1 MASPSC
7 DAATA
12 IDTAAWSAARLA
24 TAAESR
30 TPLHFP
36 GGARDFRRRWPAF
49 EAWTATTLLNPPY
62 ADVPIDVELS
72 ELRAFTSYEPD
83 ADAARHLLRL
93 DENRANAA
101 SRRWTTTFGTFVRYT
116 LGRSE
121 RAPYAY
127 LSVPLAR
134 ILRDTPDRSHGKQFV
149 NDVMRVD
156 DGGTALIDDD
166 TIQVDDELVVNGA
179 ARAREAPMVS
189 LWAGGAN
196 VTTQAHYDLHANL
209 FVQVAG
215 RKRVALWPP
224 EAAPS
229 LYLYGALHP
238 RFRKSRLPIADDLS
252 ELPNATLAA
261 FPRAAGVMAKARIVI
276 LEPHDVLFI
285 PPLWLHHVTA
295 LDELTL
301 SVNVFSHSDEQA
313 VFDELF
319 ALAVPFEAS
328 WMDADASGRRPLL
341 LAATRAWL
349 RRLAEAEL
357 DGGRAEMRQALLDAG
372 YQPPDGAPAPAPL
385 DCGPPLPEGTA
396 DAFAARA
403 AEAATVLAR
412 LPGGAPAR
420 RLTLLRYADMAL
432 GNFVGLDDAYA
443 FARDCV

>member
-49 EAWTATTLLNPPY
+49 EAWSATTLVNPPY
-62 ADVPIDVELS
+62 ADVPVDVELS
-72 ELRAFTSYEPD
+72 ELHAFTSYEPD

-134 ILRDTPDRSHGKQFV
+134 ILRDTPNRSHGKQFV

-285 PPLWLHHVTA
+285 PPLWLT
-295 LDELTL
+295 T
-301 SVNVFSHSDEQA
+301 
-313 VFDELF
+313 
-319 ALAVPFEAS
+319 
-328 WMDADASGRRPLL
+328 
-341 LAATRAWL
+341 
-349 RRLAEAEL
+349 
-357 DGGRAEMRQALLDAG
+357 
-372 YQPPDGAPAPAPL
+372 
-385 DCGPPLPEGTA
+385 
-396 DAFAARA
+396 
-403 AEAATVLAR
+403 
-412 LPGGAPAR
+412 
-420 RLTLLRYADMAL
+420 
-432 GNFVGLDDAYA
+432 
-443 FARDCV
+443 

>member
-1 MASPSC
+1 MHTQHDVAAVRDEGEQEAGARDNGERKVLMSDGSAKQMGAAAPEIGDVAARGRPPQGRSRDPPQIEIARSRAVNAARMAL
-7 DAATA
+7 AVVRRHRRRRHGRVVGG
-12 IDTAAWSAARLA
+12 RLA
-24 TAAESR
+24 TAAELR
-30 TPLHFP
+30 TPLRLD
-36 GGARDFRRRWPAF
+36 GGARESRRRWPAF
-49 EAWTATTLLNPPY
+49 EAWTATTLLNHTCH
-62 ADVPIDVELS
+62 DVPIDVELS
-72 ELRAFTSYEPD
+72 ELHAFTSYEPD

-134 ILRDTPDRSHGKQFV
+134 ILRDTPDRSHGEHVV

-156 DGGTALIDDD
+156 DGGTAMIDDD

-238 RFRKSRLPIADDLS
+238 RASASRGCRSPTIYRS
-252 ELPNATLAA
+252 CPTRRS
-261 FPRAAGVMAKARIVI
+261 PPSRA
-276 LEPHDVLFI
+276 
-285 PPLWLHHVTA
+285 PPA
-295 LDELTL
+295 
-301 SVNVFSHSDEQA
+301 
-313 VFDELF
+313 
-319 ALAVPFEAS
+319 
-328 WMDADASGRRPLL
+328 
-341 LAATRAWL
+341 
-349 RRLAEAEL
+349 
-357 DGGRAEMRQALLDAG
+357 
-372 YQPPDGAPAPAPL
+372 
-385 DCGPPLPEGTA
+385 
-396 DAFAARA
+396 
-403 AEAATVLAR
+403 
-412 LPGGAPAR
+412 
-420 RLTLLRYADMAL
+420 
-432 GNFVGLDDAYA
+432 
-443 FARDCV
+443 

>member
-1 MASPSC
+1 M
-7 DAATA
+7 
-12 IDTAAWSAARLA
+12 
-24 TAAESR
+24 
-30 TPLHFP
+30 
-36 GGARDFRRRWPAF
+36 
-49 EAWTATTLLNPPY
+49 
-62 ADVPIDVELS
+62 PIDVELS

-156 DGGTALIDDD
+156 DGGTSIIDDD
-166 TIQVDDELVVNGA
+166 TIQVDDELVIGGA

-224 EAAPS
+224 EAASS

-261 FPRAAGVMAKARIVI
+261 FPRAAGVMAKARIVV

-328 WMDADASGRRPLL
+328 WMEADASGRRPLL

-349 RRLAEAEL
+349 RRLADAEL
-357 DGGRAEMRQALLDAG
+357 DGGRAELRGALLDAG
-372 YQPPDGAPAPAPL
+372 YQPPDGAPRA
-385 DCGPPLPEGTA
+385 G
-396 DAFAARA
+396 AARLA
-403 AEAATVLAR
+403 AAGGHGRRVRRAGGRGGGGAREAAGRRAGASTDAAAVRRHGARQFCGTRRRVRVREGLRLASVACR
-412 LPGGAPAR
+412 EAR
-420 RLTLLRYADMAL
+420 PK
-432 GNFVGLDDAYA
+432 F
-443 FARDCV
+443 

>member
-1 MASPSC
+1 MPV
-7 DAATA
+7 
-12 IDTAAWSAARLA
+12 
-24 TAAESR
+24 
-30 TPLHFP
+30 
-36 GGARDFRRRWPAF
+36 
-49 EAWTATTLLNPPY
+49 N
-62 ADVPIDVELS
+62 VELS

-134 ILRDTPDRSHGKQFV
+134 ILRDTPDRSHGKHVV

-166 TIQVDDELVVNGA
+166 TIQVDDELVVGGA

-328 WMDADASGRRPLL
+328 WMEADASGRRPLL

-357 DGGRAEMRQALLDAG
+357 DGGRAELRDALLDAG
-372 YQPPDGAPAPAPL
+372 YPAARRRARAGAARLRPAAAGGHSRRVRRAGGGGGDGAREAA
-385 DCGPPLPEGTA
+385 GRRAGAAA
-396 DAFAARA
+396 DAAAVRRHG
-403 AEAATVLAR
+403 AR
-412 LPGGAPAR
+412 QFCGAR
-420 RLTLLRYADMAL
+420 RRVRVREGLRLAS
-432 GNFVGLDDAYA
+432 
-443 FARDCV
+443 

>member
-7 DAATA
+7 DATA
-12 IDTAAWSAARLA
+12 AVDTAAWSAARLA
-24 TAAESR
+24 TAAELR

-62 ADVPIDVELS
+62 ADVPVNVELS

-101 SRRWTTTFGTFVRYT
+101 SRRWTTTLGTFVRYT

-166 TIQVDDELVVNGA
+166 TIQVDDELVVA
-179 ARAREAPMVS
+179 ARRARASPMVS

-209 FVQVAG
+209 FVRVMAQAWRPGPWRRRRSISGAAALPQVAAADRRRFIGAAQRDARRLPARRRRDGG
-215 RKRVALWPP
+215 RGRDPR
-224 EAAPS
+224 AARR
-229 LYLYGALHP
+229 ALHP
-238 RFRKSRLPIADDLS
+238 S
-252 ELPNATLAA
+252 
-261 FPRAAGVMAKARIVI
+261 
-276 LEPHDVLFI
+276 
-285 PPLWLHHVTA
+285 
-295 LDELTL
+295 
-301 SVNVFSHSDEQA
+301 
-313 VFDELF
+313 
-319 ALAVPFEAS
+319 ALAPS
-328 WMDADASGRRPLL
+328 RDR
-341 LAATRAWL
+341 
-349 RRLAEAEL
+349 
-357 DGGRAEMRQALLDAG
+357 
-372 YQPPDGAPAPAPL
+372 
-385 DCGPPLPEGTA
+385 
-396 DAFAARA
+396 
-403 AEAATVLAR
+403 
-412 LPGGAPAR
+412 AR
-420 RLTLLRYADMAL
+420 RVDAL
-432 GNFVGLDDAYA
+432 G
-443 FARDCV
+443 